1 MEKDFTEREFD
12 TRYQEIKDI
21 ITVGKYPEGHGK
33 TVFVLGG
40 QPGSGKSSFYSN
52 SNLENY
58 IPING
63 DDYRKFHP
71 KLEYFEHTDV
81 DEYVARTQY
90 FINRVSNRLI
100 NELSREGYN
109 LIIEGTL
116 RTAEI
121 SIKTCNLLKGRHY
134 ESNLVVIA
142 CSAEEAWKSTIER
155 ANLMKKKGETP
166 RLVPIDK
173 YNETVQC
180 IANNIQYIKEENC
193 FDSIRIIDRDGK
205 ILYDISDAVE
215 PWQILSDKL
224 KLGEWNRHL
233 EQHKQEYIR
242 AKISLLQQELDK
254 YER

>member
-1 MEKDFTEREFD
+1 MEKDFTEQEFD

-155 ANLMKKKGETP
+155 ANLMKKKGEIP

>member
-1 MEKDFTEREFD
+1 M
-12 TRYQEIKDI
+12 Q
-21 ITVGKYPEGHGK
+21 
-33 TVFVLGG
+33 FV
-40 QPGSGKSSFYSN
+40 
-52 SNLENY
+52 
-58 IPING
+58 
-63 DDYRKFHP
+63 
-71 KLEYFEHTDV
+71 
-81 DEYVARTQY
+81 
-90 FINRVSNRLI
+90 
-100 NELSREGYN
+100 
-109 LIIEGTL
+109 
-116 RTAEI
+116 
-121 SIKTCNLLKGRHY
+121 KGHY

-155 ANLMKKKGETP
+155 ANLMKKKGEIP

>member
-12 TRYQEIKDI
+12 TKYQEIKNI
-21 ITVGKYPEGHGK
+21 ITAGKYPEEHRK

-90 FINRVSNRLI
+90 FVNKVSNRLI
-100 NELSREGYN
+100 SELSREGYN

-121 SIKTCNLLKGRHY
+121 PIKTCNLLKDRQY

-155 ANLMKKKGETP
+155 ANLMKKKGEVP

-180 IANNIQYIKEENC
+180 IARNIQYIKEDGC

-205 ILYDISDAVE
+205 NLYDMSDAVE

-224 KLGEWNRHL
+224 KLGEWNQHL

>member
-1 MEKDFTEREFD
+1 MERDFTEQEFD

-155 ANLMKKKGETP
+155 ANLMKKKGEIP

>member
-1 MEKDFTEREFD
+1 MERDFTEQEFD

-155 ANLMKKKGETP
+155 ANLMKKKGEIP

-193 FDSIRIIDRDGK
+193 FDSI
-205 ILYDISDAVE
+205 
-215 PWQILSDKL
+215 
-224 KLGEWNRHL
+224 HL
-233 EQHKQEYIR
+233 
-242 AKISLLQQELDK
+242 
-254 YER
+254 

>member
-1 MEKDFTEREFD
+1 MERDFTEQEFD

-155 ANLMKKKGETP
+155 ANLMRTKGETP

-173 YNETVQC
+173 YNETVQS

-193 FDSIRIIDRDGK
+193 FDSIKIIDRDGK

-224 KLGEWNRHL
+224 KLGEWNQHF

>member
-1 MEKDFTEREFD
+1 MERDFTEQEFD

-155 ANLMKKKGETP
+155 ANLMKKKGEIP

-205 ILYDISDAVE
+205 ILYDISDTVE